1 MIPVKSKTKSELATE
16 YKVSIK
22 CFRNWLNNPYVLKK
36 FEEMHI
42 NYNAH
47 IIPPRGVQF
56 IYEHFGE
63 P

>member
-1 MIPVKSKTKSELATE
+1 MNYRSKTKSELAAE
-16 YKVSIK
+16 YNVSIK
-22 CFRNWLNNPYVLKK
+22 CFRNWLNNPYVLER
-36 FEEMHI
+36 FRQMHI

-47 IIPPRGVQF
+47 IIPPRGVKF